1 MYKTLLYIT
10 FIFAILI
17 VFVNNAHATKSLND
31 ATTALN
37 TVSQKTGID
46 QSDLTDVVGNT
57 VNMFFIFVGLI
68 FFGLMVYA
76 GLRWMTA
83 RDQADKVEKAR
94 NTMIGAVIGLAILLA
109 AYAITVFVQTK
120 IIIGG

>member
-17 VFVNNAHATKSLND
+17 VFVNNAHAAKTLND

-46 QSDLTDVVGNT
+46 QGDLTDVVGNT

-109 AYAITVFVQTK
+109 AYAVTVFVQTK